1 MNNIKKKAGKRA
13 VLFIRPSPSSDQ
25 RAEWLY
31 SINKDIQATGE
42 LPGMASI
49 NRLKEYAAAGD
60 VILILP
66 GEFAVF
72 HTVDIPGAGKVR
84 MSRQLQKAL
93 PYWLED
99 KIPGEVDALEWL
111 RVNVEPPFSMFGVD
125 KAVLQAWISWF
136 TEAELPLHRI
146 VPDTL
151 CLPVPCDEEWSCVQ
165 DGERWVIRQNT
176 GSGMVLHRQWL
187 SALSGDLPVAKVYGV
202 NTGIALPAGWYPVI
216 AGNTLECLAAH
227 SSSTTVNLLK
237 QPVGVKKGVLF
248 KGWKYTVLLATLV
261 LGMLCL
267 SLFLRGYQYQ
277 QAAERMEMQSQ
288 ELYREITQSKRKV
301 SNPKF
306 RLMQIVKNNEQKQ
319 QQQSGVMQLLNILA
333 VASDAE
339 AGIVI
344 HSICY
349 DGNQDALFI
358 EVPRENA
365 EKLSNGLEALSLVV
379 RTAEPELKAHN
390 DPQTVWLQMDRQK

>member
-1 MNNIKKKAGKRA
+1 MNNIKKKAGKHA

-25 RAEWLY
+25 RVEWLY
-31 SINKDIQATGE
+31 SINKDIQASGE

-72 HTVDIPGAGKVR
+72 HSVDIPGAGKVR

-99 KIPGEVDALEWL
+99 KIIGEVDALTWL
-111 RVNVEPPFSMFGVD
+111 RVTVGPPVSMLGVD
-125 KAVLQAWISWF
+125 KNALQAWISWF

-151 CLPVPCDEEWSCVQ
+151 CLPVPGNEEWSCVQ
-165 DGERWVIRQNT
+165 DGERWIIRQTT
-176 GSGMVLHRQWL
+176 GSGMVLNRQWL
-187 SALSGDLPVAKVYGV
+187 SALSGDLPAAKVYGV
-202 NTGIALPAGWYPVI
+202 NTGIALPAGWYPVV
-216 AGNTLECLAAH
+216 AGNTIECLAAH
-227 SSSTTVNLLK
+227 SSSTAVNLLK
-237 QPVGVKKGVLF
+237 QPVGAKKGILF
-248 KGWKYTVLLATLV
+248 QGWKYTLLLAALV

-277 QAAERMEMQSQ
+277 QAADRMEMQSQ
-288 ELYREITQSKRKV
+288 ELYRQITQSKRKV

-319 QQQSGVMQLLNILA
+319 QQSGVLQLLNVLA
-333 VASDAE
+333 VASKVE

-349 DGNQDALFI
+349 DGNQGALFI
-358 EVPRENA
+358 EIPRENA
-365 EKLSNGLEALSLVV
+365 EKLSASLEAQSLVV
-379 RTAEPELKAHN
+379 RTARPELNAHK